1 MRRVRLFNQ
10 GSSFD
15 AELPW
20 SLYEVSLSANE
31 PVAAFGG
38 HGCLKA
44 SDASQS

>member
-20 SLYEVSLSANE
+20 SLYEISPQREWVRGRFLV
-31 PVAAFGG
+31 PW
-38 HGCLKA
+38 LP
-44 SDASQS
+44 